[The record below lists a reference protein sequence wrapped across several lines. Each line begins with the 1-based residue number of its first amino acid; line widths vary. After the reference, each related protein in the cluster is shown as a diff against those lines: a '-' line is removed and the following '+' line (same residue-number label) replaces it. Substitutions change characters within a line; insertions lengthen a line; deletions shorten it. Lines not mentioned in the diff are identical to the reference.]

1 MTSESLSNSEWLR
14 TVDRLGGAEFLEDEA
29 REFGAFARPRKI
41 KCAVDQLRLV
51 LAYCWGTRG
60 LRLTAA
66 WAEAIGLASLSNV
79 AVLKRLRN
87 SADWLR
93 RLVGRLYCGGL
104 RAADVDAAHVRVVG
118 PGASASA
125 AEAR

>member
-1 MTSESLSNSEWLR
+1 M
-14 TVDRLGGAEFLEDEA
+14 LEAEA
-29 REFGAFARPRKI
+29 RELGAFERARRV

-79 AVLKRLRN
+79 ALLKRLRN
-87 SADWLR
+87 SSDWVE
-93 RLVGRLYCGGL
+93 RLVGRLLGTSL
-104 RAADVDAAHVRVVG
+104 RATCVAAAKGRPVRLIDATAVAKAGR
-118 PGASASA
+118 PA
-125 AEAR
+125 